1 MAFDFNTIK
10 SKFKDASAVPAV
22 VTVIAILF
30 ALFSGLTLLI
40 TPFPS
45 TDLHV
50 ALGDLGSN
58 YWYVCIPSLWNII
71 HFVFGLLPM
80 IILLARFTVVATKS
94 FSKFL
99 VPAALVVM
107 IVSMFLHPVQYVCYC
122 IIGWTDFTF
131 KGFFGFFDFWFV
143 LELLALAA
151 AVIVPFL
158 HKLYGKYVLA
168 GASGVCI
175 LIVVVNFFE
184 FFSLLLDYAD
194 NPYIDYPFLHI
205 FTSLAGFGATI
216 LMFAAI
222 ILFVFDDFV
231 APFVKKTL
239 AGIMPKKK

>member
-10 SKFKDASAVPAV
+10 SKFKDTSIAPAA
-22 VTVIAILF
+22 VTVISLLL
-30 ALFSGLTLLI
+30 ALFSGLDLMI
-40 TPFPS
+40 TPWPS
-45 TDLHV
+45 TDLRF

-58 YWYVCIPSLWNII
+58 YWFVCIPSLWNII
-71 HFVFGLLPM
+71 HFVFGLLPI
-80 IILLARFTVVATKS
+80 IILLARFTLFANKP

-107 IVSMFLHPVQYVCYC
+107 IVGMFLPTVQYVCYC
-122 IIGWTDFTF
+122 IIGWTEFTF
-131 KGFFGFFDFWFV
+131 KGFFSFLDFWFV

-151 AVIVPFL
+151 AVVVPFL

-184 FFSLLLDYAD
+184 FCSLLIDYAD

-205 FTSLAGFGATI
+205 FTTFAGFGATI

-222 ILFVFDDFV
+222 ILFAFDDFI